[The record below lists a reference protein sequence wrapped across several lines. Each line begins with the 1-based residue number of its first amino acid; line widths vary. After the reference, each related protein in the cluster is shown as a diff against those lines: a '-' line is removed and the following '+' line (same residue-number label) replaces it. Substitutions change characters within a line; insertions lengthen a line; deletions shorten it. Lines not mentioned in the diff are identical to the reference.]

1 MDCLSLFQHSAD
13 IAALERLLKK
23 LAAEGKTV
31 VLLSNRAD
39 KRLFFADRFVIMRSG
54 ARVKTVSREEV
65 TIDLL
70 KAYGE
75 LAQYSAETEEPALF
89 QEQGTAVLTARQLTV
104 LDRACSFE
112 ACRGRLTGIV
122 CPDERYAEC
131 LMRGFD
137 SGKFTAVSL
146 RFMGAEYAEKTMRW
160 KSLRRIC
167 AVKSLLAEKTII
179 PNFSALDNIYISSA
193 WMGSRFPRLRKSVRQ
208 LVAQEEK
215 DLLRQAEQAMEEHR
229 EEALLNLRILAKRA
243 VLMQC
248 LLIVLDRP
256 TRGLD
261 ENGCKELQEILLD
274 LANHG
279 MAVVVLDTRKRNLR
293 DLCSEVAE
301 F

>member
-1 MDCLSLFQHSAD
+1 M
-13 IAALERLLKK
+13 
-23 LAAEGKTV
+23 
-31 VLLSNRAD
+31 
-39 KRLFFADRFVIMRSG
+39 
-54 ARVKTVSREEV
+54 
-65 TIDLL
+65 
-70 KAYGE
+70 
-75 LAQYSAETEEPALF
+75 
-89 QEQGTAVLTARQLTV
+89 
-104 LDRACSFE
+104 
-112 ACRGRLTGIV
+112 
-122 CPDERYAEC
+122 
-131 LMRGFD
+131 
-137 SGKFTAVSL
+137 
-146 RFMGAEYAEKTMRW
+146 
-160 KSLRRIC
+160 
-167 AVKSLLAEKTII
+167 KSLLAEKTII

-193 WMGSRFPRLRKSVRQ
+193 WMGSRFPRLRKRRQ
-208 LVAQEEK
+208 ASLCAGGK

-229 EEALLNLRILAKRA
+229 EEPLLNLRILAKRA